1 MLFVCLFVFLADK
14 SSNITK
20 NSWKPSC
27 FLSVYQWSFKQSIK
41 IFCFTWHNPILY
53 NFRASHFSKLCK
65 LRLFLELKIGEE
77 TKFVWILR
85 FPYFFIFLV
94 SGRATGP
101 VIQGNPTSLY
111 FFLVKGEYFCAKL
124 SVAEYVVVFILQ
136 ITTNVT
142 GPAKMT
148 RLQRL
153 KYCTD
158 HVRSALSA

>member
-1 MLFVCLFVFLADK
+1 MGLKRFLNSAKTVLKINWKRLPTSTWKLLAPGCGLLQMVSSLAKCCLFVFIADK

-20 NSWKPSC
+20 NSSKPSC
-27 FLSVYQWSFKQSIK
+27 FLSVYQWSFKQSIE

-111 FFLVKGEYFCAKL
+111 FFLVKGEYFL
-124 SVAEYVVVFILQ
+124 S
-136 ITTNVT
+136 
-142 GPAKMT
+142 
-148 RLQRL
+148 
-153 KYCTD
+153 
-158 HVRSALSA
+158 